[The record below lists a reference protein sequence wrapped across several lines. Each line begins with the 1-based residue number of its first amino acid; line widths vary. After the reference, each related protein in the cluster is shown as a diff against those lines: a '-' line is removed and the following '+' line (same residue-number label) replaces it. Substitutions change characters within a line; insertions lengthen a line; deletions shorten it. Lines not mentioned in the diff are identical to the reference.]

1 MVISGYT
8 GQMVACLQAYTY
20 LGCLWNMCSFLE
32 KECQRLIL
40 KKGLKKEK
48 LMGWEWE
55 NKINTKFLKI
65 IRDCCF
71 KIISLAEN
79 SGANYYTEKRIITKD
94 QSLICLLG
102 SQVG

>member
-1 MVISGYT
+1 MTSGYT
-8 GQMVACLQAYTY
+8 GQVVGCLQAYTY
-20 LGCLWNMCSFLE
+20 LGCLWNIYSFLE
-32 KECQRLIL
+32 KERQRLTL
-40 KKGLKKEK
+40 KKGLKEK
-48 LMGWEWE
+48 LMGCVWE

-71 KIISLAEN
+71 TIISLAEN
-79 SGANYYTEKRIITKD
+79 SGANYYKEKRIITGD